1 MSLWRYGV
9 VYDWDMQLIMDD
21 KEVRTLEQ
29 VKQFVDSSQGIEF
42 SGLNLKEKYYWTEE
56 VLKKFKY
63 QWLKR
68 NGKGILRR
76 YIEKVTGYSRSQV
89 ARLVGRY
96 QESGR
101 LRVTEYH
108 RHRFP
113 EKYTMTEVGLLAK
126 TDELHLWISVNL
138 PP

>member
-1 MSLWRYGV
+1 
-9 VYDWDMQLIMDD
+9 MDD

-42 SGLNLKEKYYWTEE
+42 SGLNLKEKYKWIEE

-89 ARLVGRY
+89 ARLIGRY

-101 LRVTEYH
+101 S
-108 RHRFP
+108 
-113 EKYTMTEVGLLAK
+113 G
-126 TDELHLWISVNL
+126 
-138 PP
+138 

>member
-42 SGLNLKEKYYWTEE
+42 SGLNLKEKYQWIEE

-63 QWLKR
+63 QWLRR

-76 YIEKVTGYSRSQV
+76 YMERVTGYSRSQV
-89 ARLVGRY
+89 ARLVGLF
-96 QESGR
+96 QVGSGHQ
-101 LRVTEYH
+101 L
-108 RHRFP
+108 FP
-113 EKYTMTEVGLLAK
+113 RCGMVPQYSFCVSTYRCE
-126 TDELHLWISVNL
+126 
-138 PP
+138 